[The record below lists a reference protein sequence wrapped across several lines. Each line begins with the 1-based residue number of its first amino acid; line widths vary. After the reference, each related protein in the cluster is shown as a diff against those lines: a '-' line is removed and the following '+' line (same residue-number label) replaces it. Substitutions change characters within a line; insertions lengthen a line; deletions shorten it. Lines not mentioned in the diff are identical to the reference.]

1 MADENPPAPSESG
14 DDITK
19 SDTIRITLPPK
30 SEQPAVKRETVRIN
44 VPGKP
49 TMPPSGIAPKKETTK
64 LPAVSEEA
72 TSPGIPAPAPAGV
85 SKPFIP
91 PPPGAKPLPSAPMSA
106 PKPLGGANPPP
117 KPPTFGARPTVP
129 LKPAAAVPVAPA
141 APPEPVI
148 QKGAVP
154 KKETARIT
162 IPTEGAKPSLPK
174 ATVKMQQTQPMAKSP
189 SAIQTVPTLQTAPL
203 PAGPAGDPLIGP
215 LSIAA
220 FVLSLVAAGIVY
232 FIYYTAGNELP
243 I

>member
-1 MADENPPAPSESG
+1 MADENPPAPPESP

-19 SDTIRITLPPK
+19 SETIRITLPPK

-44 VPGKP
+44 VPVKP
-49 TMPPSGIAPKKETTK
+49 TMPPAGITPKKETTK
-64 LPAVSEEA
+64 LPTGSEEA
-72 TSPGIPAPAPAGV
+72 TAPGVPAPPAGV

-91 PPPGAKPLPSAPMSA
+91 PPPGAKLFPGSPLPPAN
-106 PKPLGGANPPP
+106 PLTGANPPP

-129 LKPAAAVPVAPA
+129 LKPSPVAPIAPA
-141 APPEPVI
+141 AGLEPVT

-162 IPTEGAKPSLPK
+162 IPTEGARPALPK
-174 ATVKMQQTQPMAKSP
+174 ATVKMQQTQPLVRGP
-189 SAIQTVPTLQTAPL
+189 SAIQTVPTLQTAPI
-203 PAGPAGDPLIGP
+203 PAGPAADPLIGP

-232 FIYYTAGNELP
+232 FVYYTATNEPP

>member
-19 SDTIRITLPPK
+19 SETIRITLPPK

-49 TMPPSGIAPKKETTK
+49 TMPPAGIVPKKETTK
-64 LPAVSEEA
+64 LPTGSEEA
-72 TSPGIPAPAPAGV
+72 TSPGAPAPPAGV

-106 PKPLGGANPPP
+106 PRPLGGAAPPP
-117 KPPTFGARPTVP
+117 KPPTLGARPPAP
-129 LKPAAAVPVAPA
+129 LKPAAPA
-141 APPEPVI
+141 APASTPEPVI
-148 QKGAVP
+148 QRGAVP

-162 IPTEGAKPSLPK
+162 IPTEGAKPALPK
-174 ATVKMQQTQPMAKSP
+174 ATVKMQQTQPLAKSP
-189 SAIQTVPTLQTAPL
+189 SAIQTVPSLQTAPL
-203 PAGPAGDPLIGP
+203 PSGPAADPLIGP
-215 LSIAA
+215 LSVAA
-220 FVLSLVAAGIVY
+220 FLLSLVAAGIVY
-232 FIYYTAGNELP
+232 VIYHTASTELP

>member
-64 LPAVSEEA
+64 LPSASEEA
-72 TSPGIPAPAPAGV
+72 TSPGVPAPAGV

-91 PPPGAKPLPSAPMSA
+91 PPPSAKPLPSAPMSA
-106 PKPLGGANPPP
+106 PKPPGGANPPP
-117 KPPTFGARPTVP
+117 KPPTFGARPAVP
-129 LKPAAAVPVAPA
+129 LKPAVPVAPA

-203 PAGPAGDPLIGP
+203 SAGPAGDPLIGP

-220 FVLSLVAAGIVY
+220 FILSLAAAVIAYFVY
-232 FIYYTAGNELP
+232 AGSNALP

>member
-19 SDTIRITLPPK
+19 SETIRITLPPK

-49 TMPPSGIAPKKETTK
+49 TMPPAGIAPKKETTK
-64 LPAVSEEA
+64 LPSGSEEA
-72 TSPGIPAPAPAGV
+72 TAPGTPAPPAGV

-106 PKPLGGANPPP
+106 PRPPGGVAPPP
-117 KPPTFGARPTVP
+117 KPPTLGARPPAP
-129 LKPAAAVPVAPA
+129 LKPAVPVAPA
-141 APPEPVI
+141 ASPEPVT
-148 QKGAVP
+148 QRGAVP

-174 ATVKMQQTQPMAKSP
+174 ATVKMQQTQPLAKSP
-189 SAIQTVPTLQTAPL
+189 SAIQTVPSLQTAPL
-203 PAGPAGDPLIGP
+203 PSGPAADPLIGP

-232 FIYYTAGNELP
+232 FIYYTASNELP